1 MKIKFLDL
9 QENKFGEKSQF
20 YAELSLKNAFV
31 PKILNE
37 KTIFLNLTNIK
48 ILLILSMELFKVSF
62 NNK

>member
-1 MKIKFLDL
+1 MYGKRRGRYIVSTP
-9 QENKFGEKSQF
+9 GP
-20 YAELSLKNAFV
+20 ELSLKNAFV